1 MLGVLTRGLI
11 YLLAAIFLGEMIRW
25 ELVLAEDYRPFSE
38 YGYVQLAQSC
48 FLLAATALLFLHA
61 YRAERYR
68 QLSVCMA
75 LFFLGLLIRENDRP
89 LELFLPHGAWKYI
102 VVIPITV
109 LVFYFWKN
117 HKHVGRQ
124 LVTYSHTMSFGILLS
139 GFVALTFSRLFGRKH
154 FWLQLTEEYNFRTVK
169 NAAEESVEVLAL
181 GLILISIVEFFIAR
195 SPNTDQES
203 D

>member
-11 YLLAAIFLGEMIRW
+11 YLLAAIFLGEMILW
-25 ELVLAEDYRPFSE
+25 ELALVKDQDVFTE

-48 FLLAATALLFLHA
+48 FLLASTTLLFLHA

-75 LFFLGLLIRENDRP
+75 LFFLSLLIRENDQP

-102 VVIPITV
+102 VVIPIAAFA
-109 LVFYFWKN
+109 FYFWKN

-124 LVTYSHTMSFGILLS
+124 LVTYSHTMSFGMLLS
-139 GFVALTFSRLFGRKH
+139 GFVVLTFSRLFGRKH
-154 FWLQLTEEYNFRTVK
+154 FWQQLMGEDFLRTVK
-169 NAAEESVEVLAL
+169 NAAEEGVEFLAL
-181 GLILISIVEFFIAR
+181 GLILISIVEFFVAR
-195 SPNTDQES
+195 NPNSDQE
-203 D
+203 

>member
-11 YLLAAIFLGEMIRW
+11 YLLAAIFLGEMILW
-25 ELVLAEDYRPFSE
+25 ELALVKDQDVFTE
-38 YGYVQLAQSC
+38 YGYVQLVQSC
-48 FLLAATALLFLHA
+48 FLLASTTLLFLHA

-75 LFFLGLLIRENDRP
+75 LFFLSLLIRENDQP

-102 VVIPITV
+102 IVIPAIV

-117 HKHVGRQ
+117 RKHVGRQ
-124 LVTYSHTMSFGILLS
+124 LVNYSHTMSFGILLS

-154 FWLQLTEEYNFRTVK
+154 FWQQLMGEDFLRTVK
-169 NAAEESVEVLAL
+169 NAAEEGVEFLAL
-181 GLILISIVEFFIAR
+181 GLILISIVEFFVAR
-195 SPNTDQES
+195 NPNSDQE
-203 D
+203 

>member
-11 YLLAAIFLGEMIRW
+11 YLLAAIFLGELIRW
-25 ELVLAEDYRPFSE
+25 ELVLAKNQSSFTE
-38 YGYVQLAQSC
+38 YGYVQLAQSF
-48 FLLAATALLFLHA
+48 FLLAATTLLFLHA

-75 LFFLGLLIRENDRP
+75 LFFLGLLIRENDQP

-102 VVIPITV
+102 VVVPIVV

-117 HKHVGRQ
+117 HKQVGRQ

-139 GFVALTFSRLFGRKH
+139 GFVALMFSRLFGRKH
-154 FWLQLTEEYNFRTVK
+154 FWQQLMGEDYFRTVK

-181 GLILISIVEFFIAR
+181 GLILISIVEFFVAR
-195 SPNTDQES
+195 NPNTDQE
-203 D
+203 